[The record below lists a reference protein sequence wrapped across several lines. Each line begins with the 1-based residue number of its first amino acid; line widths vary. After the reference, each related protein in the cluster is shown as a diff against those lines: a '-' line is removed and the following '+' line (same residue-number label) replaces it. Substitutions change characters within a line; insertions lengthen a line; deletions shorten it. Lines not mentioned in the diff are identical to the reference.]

1 MERIGKYGVHKVVP
15 TVGYARIVF
24 CHDPDLQI
32 PVALKVFAAK
42 ARDGDPLSVPQWQAR
57 FVAEAR
63 ALAAFDHPHIIAV
76 KTMETGTD
84 GRPFFVMPYM
94 AANLR
99 FEIGKDNVADGEDK
113 SRRLP
118 LVRALSLLKQT
129 ASGLMSL
136 HRRGMVHRA
145 VKPGN
150 LLLTARENGQIKL
163 ADFSMVK
170 LPERNP
176 PLPDHWVGD
185 TDYCAPEQRENA
197 TTVDARADVYSLG
210 VLTYRLLTG
219 ALPDLSAGAVEL
231 PGKYADIL
239 VKLVRDATDPDPAGR
254 PAHAGAFLQGL
265 GQVPAE
271 MAVKPKVQVI
281 PVRRVPATAK
291 AEAKAARA
299 Q

>member
-1 MERIGKYGVHKVVP
+1 MERIGKYVVHKSVQ
-15 TVGYARIVF
+15 TTGYARIVF

-42 ARDGDPLSVPQWQAR
+42 ASDSDPLSVPQWLTR
-57 FVAEAR
+57 FQAEAR
-63 ALAAFDHPHIIAV
+63 ALATFDHPHIIAV
-76 KTMETGTD
+76 KSMETGTS

-99 FEIGKDNVADGEDK
+99 FEIGKDNVTEGEEK

-118 LVRALSLLKQT
+118 LARALSLLKQT
-129 ASGLMSL
+129 SSGLMSL

-176 PLPDHWVGD
+176 PLPDHWMGD
-185 TDYCAPEQRENA
+185 TDYCAPEQRESA

-210 VLTYRLLTG
+210 VLACRLLTG
-219 ALPDLSAGAVEL
+219 TLPDLSAGAVEL
-231 PGKYADIL
+231 PGKFSELL
-239 VKLVRDATDPDPAGR
+239 VKLVRDATDPDPAKR

-265 GQVPAE
+265 GQVPVEA
-271 MAVKPKVQVI
+271 AAKPKVHVV
-281 PVRRVPATAK
+281 PMRRVPAAT
-291 AEAKAARA
+291 KAALPIA
-299 Q
+299 GE